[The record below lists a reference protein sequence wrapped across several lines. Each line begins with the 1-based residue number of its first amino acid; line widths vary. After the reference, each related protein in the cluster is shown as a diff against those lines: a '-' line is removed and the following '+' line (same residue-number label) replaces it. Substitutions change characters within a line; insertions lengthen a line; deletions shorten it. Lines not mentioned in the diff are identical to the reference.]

1 METGGGPR
9 SASRRGW
16 DGEMDFARIRS
27 VVDSLAGSAAA
38 EIRIKTAEMDLHV
51 RFAPEQAV
59 ASVPPAVA
67 APISG
72 TAVPDGLVDVAAP
85 MPGLVYL
92 APAPSAPR
100 FVEAGARVAAGDTL
114 LLIEAMKSM
123 LPVRAPVD
131 GTVDAVLATDEEVVA
146 AAQVLVRMRPVPA

>member
-1 METGGGPR
+1 
-9 SASRRGW
+9 
-16 DGEMDFARIRS
+16 MDFARIRS

-38 EIRIKTAEMDLHV
+38 EIRIRTAEMDLHV
-51 RFAPEQAV
+51 RFAPEPAV
-59 ASVPPAVA
+59 ASVPAPASATA
-67 APISG
+67 AQE
-72 TAVPDGLVDVAAP
+72 GLVDVAAP

-100 FVEAGARVAAGDTL
+100 FVEPGRRVAAGDTL

-131 GTVDAVLATDEEVVA
+131 GIVEAVLVADEEAVA
-146 AAQVLVRMRPVPA
+146 AAQVLVRMRPVST

>member
-1 METGGGPR
+1 
-9 SASRRGW
+9 
-16 DGEMDFARIRS
+16 MDFARIRS

-38 EIRIKTAEMDLHV
+38 EIRLRTGGMDLHV
-51 RFAPEQAV
+51 RFADGAAG
-59 ASVPPAVA
+59 ASPATA
-67 APISG
+67 AE
-72 TAVPDGLVDVAAP
+72 PDGPAGDLVEVAAP

-131 GTVDAVLATDEEVVA
+131 GTVETVLAADEEAVA
-146 AAQVLVRMRPVPA
+146 AAQALVRIRPASGPVSA

>member
-1 METGGGPR
+1 
-9 SASRRGW
+9 
-16 DGEMDFARIRS
+16 MDFARIRS

-38 EIRIKTAEMDLHV
+38 EIRIRTADMDLHV
-51 RFAPEQAV
+51 RFAPEPAV
-59 ASVPPAVA
+59 ASVPASAATSSAAAA
-67 APISG
+67 APE
-72 TAVPDGLVDVAAP
+72 GLVEVAAP

-100 FVEAGARVAAGDTL
+100 FVEPGTRVAASDTL

-123 LPVRAPVD
+123 LPVRAPID
-131 GTVDAVLATDEEVVA
+131 GTVEVVLVADEEAVA